1 VLRFLTL
8 IFSGEKKMITSIPTS
23 LSELVSLAESANNK
37 QAIRYEQY
45 FKPSIAAITNCKKHN
60 GNTLSFSTANMLCK
74 TSFGLFQIMGENI
87 YGPLKYQKSI
97 FDFVQ
102 SETDQL
108 ELFNRFIKW
117 RGIDNTLEEIL
128 HDSEKRKRFSRRYN
142 GDGITY
148 SKYLID
154 VFTGA
159 GGVI

>member
-1 VLRFLTL
+1 MS
-8 IFSGEKKMITSIPTS
+8 ISIPTS
-23 LSELVSLAESANNK
+23 LSELVSLAESANNP

-45 FKPSIAAITNCKKHN
+45 FKPSIVAITNCKKYN

-87 YGPLKYQKSI
+87 YGPLKYQKSV

-108 ELFNRFIKW
+108 ELFIRFIRW
-117 RGIDNTLEEIL
+117 RGINYTLEEIL
-128 HDSEKRKRFSRRYN
+128 HDPEKRERFSRRYN
-142 GDGITY
+142 GDAVTY
-148 SKYLID
+148 SKHLID
-154 VFTGA
+154 VYKNA